1 MMFRILLGF
10 AALAIAGAA
19 EARRPDSVEAALIAL
34 ERQSWVAWQAMDSRF
49 WETFLS
55 DDHVE
60 MQGGGP
66 AGKQAVIAG
75 IAGGLCHVSGYSLSD
90 FTFRRFGPDTALL
103 VYRAEQTTSCG
114 GHAVPSP
121 VWATSLYQRRRGH
134 WVNVLYVHSPA
145 APPRPPGA
153 SGQ

>member
-1 MMFRILLGF
+1 MMVRFMLGA
-10 AALAIAGAA
+10 AALAAGGGAGARA
-19 EARRPDSVEAALIAL
+19 QDSIEATLIAL
-34 ERQSWVAWQAMDSRF
+34 ERQSWVAWQAQDSRF
-49 WETFLS
+49 WQSFLS

-66 AGKQAVIAG
+66 VGKQAVIAG
-75 IAGGLCHVSGYSLSD
+75 IASGVCHVAGYSLGD

-103 VYRAEQTTSCG
+103 VYRAAQTTTCG

-134 WVNVLYVHSPA
+134 WVNVLYAHVPIPA
-145 APPRPPGA
+145 H
-153 SGQ
+153 